1 MNSVDVVVWM
11 MSAGGDGDGW
21 DVYVV
26 RACWEGVGWLVVW
39 VVRADGDR
47 EGLVM

>member
-1 MNSVDVVVWM
+1 MGSVDEVVRM

-21 DVYVV
+21 GISVV
-26 RACWEGVGWLVVW
+26 RAWWEGVGWLVVW

-47 EGLVM
+47 EG